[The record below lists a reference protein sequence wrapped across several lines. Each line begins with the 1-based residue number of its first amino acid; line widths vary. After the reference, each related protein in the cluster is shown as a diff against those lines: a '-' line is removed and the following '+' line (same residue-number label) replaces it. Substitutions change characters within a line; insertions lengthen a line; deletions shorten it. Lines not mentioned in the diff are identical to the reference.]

1 VGLDRSR
8 LLTHIS
14 SLMMILVVIGSAMA
28 MWSDNLKIK
37 TVINTGNVDVEFGS
51 ISTNDPP
58 GSNDPGYGID
68 VGTCYADK
76 VEIENEDNGNPT
88 GNNDLD
94 LNITIVNAYPSYNC
108 TVTFEVR
115 NTGTIP
121 VRGPHVTTDGNFN
134 SWNGTY
140 VMCIGNFT
148 EITINPGESAWFEI
162 SCHVLQAAGEN
173 HI

>member
-1 VGLDRSR
+1 MLNLDQYRQ
-8 LLTHIS
+8 TIPKAQT
-14 SLMMILVVIGSAMA
+14 I
-28 MWSDNLKIK
+28 
-37 TVINTGNVDVEFGS
+37 
-51 ISTNDPP
+51 
-58 GSNDPGYGID
+58 
-68 VGTCYADK
+68 
-76 VEIENEDNGNPT
+76 PT
-88 GNNDLD
+88 GDDDLD